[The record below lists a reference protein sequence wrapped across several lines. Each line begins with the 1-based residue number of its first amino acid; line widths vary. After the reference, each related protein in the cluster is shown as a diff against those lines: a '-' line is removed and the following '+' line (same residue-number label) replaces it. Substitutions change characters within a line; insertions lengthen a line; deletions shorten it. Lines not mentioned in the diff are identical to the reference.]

1 MEGQWKGLLARVR
14 AKCSELGGPQLC
26 LFTQILPGV
35 PVPWGKDAPF
45 SGYRG
50 GTSREDLMTC
60 CGGGSERLPAS
71 AAFLHS
77 FSLKQSLR
85 QGAVFWG
92 SVF

>member
-1 MEGQWKGLLARVR
+1 MLGLMRNGRSWKGLLARVR
-14 AKCSELGGPQLC
+14 AKCSELGGPQLG

-60 CGGGSERLPAS
+60 CGGGVRETSCFCCFLNTPS
-71 AAFLHS
+71 A
-77 FSLKQSLR
+77 
-85 QGAVFWG
+85 
-92 SVF
+92 